1 VIKGVVDVIIP
12 TYKSTDCLLTAVKSA
27 LIQGNLIN
35 QIIVIDDGSDTAVI
49 EFIHQN
55 IVNLPKVKF
64 ITSIHTGQPGVVRN
78 IGLQVSDSEY
88 IAFLDSD
95 DFWYP
100 GKIALQLKKFKNKKI
115 VMVCS
120 NARLYKEERIE
131 GNYFDMKSR
140 VLSLFGMI
148 NTNSVINSSVIVK
161 SNIFKQM
168 GGYSEELHLIE
179 DYATWI
185 KLMNQGEI
193 YFMSECLLGYSRHDK
208 NLSLQINQQNHKLT
222 KEAIYLEVGRF
233 YKLCIKAMTLF
244 REIKLTTRKKLKL
257 LRDFRSII
265 IKGLRYSGSIQQ
277 TYNSISSSREVK
289 KFTNNNL
296 CFSDTVRTILKSN
309 HSHYDK
315 YLLKRNPPLLF
326 EYKNGRKIVHLD
338 SNYLPENEIR
348 TDNRPYRALFNS
360 IFAIN
365 EFTTIKSL
373 LDVGCSSGNFIKL
386 VSENFPSIDC
396 KGLEVFE
403 FLKESASQSIKDK
416 IFIEDLRFPIHAKF
430 PMSEL
435 VVCLEVAEHIDPNS
449 LDNFVDN
456 LKLLTSKYL
465 IMSWSSSYPPPD
477 APPQHLAPLRKS
489 HYRKII
495 RKFGFTEDAFLTS
508 QLIHRAKLEPFFQ
521 TWWLD
526 SIIVWKRNNE

>member
-1 VIKGVVDVIIP
+1 MGVVDVIIP
-12 TYKSTDCLLTAVKSA
+12 TYQSTNSLLTAVESA

-35 QIIVIDDGSDTAVI
+35 QIIVIDDGSDSVVI

-64 ITSIHTGQPGVVRN
+64 ISSTHTGQPGVVRN
-78 IGLQVSDSEY
+78 IGLQVSDSKY

-100 GKIALQLKKFKNKKI
+100 GKIALQLKKFENKNI

-120 NARLYKEERIE
+120 NARLYEETEIA
-131 GNYFDMKSR
+131 GNYFDKKSG
-140 VLSLFGMI
+140 VLSLTGMI
-148 NTNSVINSSVIVK
+148 KTNSVINSSVIVK
-161 SNIFKQM
+161 SNIFKQID
-168 GGYSEELHLIE
+168 GYTEELHLIE
-179 DYATWI
+179 DYVTWI
-185 KLMNQGEI
+185 KIMNLGKI
-193 YFMSECLLGYSRHDK
+193 YFMSECLLGYIRHDK
-208 NLSLQINQQNHKLT
+208 NLSLQINEQNYKLT
-222 KEAIYLEVGRF
+222 REAIYLEVGRSH
-233 YKLCIKAMTLF
+233 KLYF
-244 REIKLTTRKKLKL
+244 EILILLRGIDQLARKKLKW

-265 IKGLRYSGSIQQ
+265 NKSLRYSGFIQQ

-289 KFTNNNL
+289 NFTDNNL
-296 CFSDTVRTILKSN
+296 CFSDSIRTILKSN
-309 HSHYDK
+309 HSQYDK

-326 EYKNGRKIVHLD
+326 EYKNERKVVYLD

-348 TDNRPYRALFNS
+348 TDDRPYRALFNS

-365 EFTTIKSL
+365 EFTMIESL
-373 LDVGCSSGNFIKL
+373 LDVGCASGNFIKL

-396 KGLEVFE
+396 KGIEAFE
-403 FLKESASQSIKDK
+403 FLKESASQSIAHK

-430 PMSEL
+430 PVSEL

-449 LDNFVDN
+449 LDDFINN
-456 LKLLTSKYL
+456 LKLLTNKYL

-489 HYRKII
+489 KYRKIM
-495 RKFGFTEDAFLTS
+495 RNSGFMEDAFLTS
-508 QLIHRAKLEPFFQ
+508 QLIHYAKQESFFQ

-526 SIIVWKRNNE
+526 SIIVWKRSNE

>member
-1 VIKGVVDVIIP
+1 MGVVDVIIP
-12 TYKSTDCLLTAVKSA
+12 TYRSTDCLLTAVKSA

-35 QIIVIDDGSDTAVI
+35 QIIVIDDGSDSAVI

-55 IVNLPKVKF
+55 IVTLPKVKF
-64 ITSIHTGQPGVVRN
+64 ISSIHTGQPGVIRN

-88 IAFLDSD
+88 IAFLDAD

-100 GKIALQLKKFKNKKI
+100 GKIALQLKKFEDKKI

-120 NARLYKEERIE
+120 NARLYKEEEIT
-131 GNYFDMKSR
+131 GNYFDKKSK

-148 NTNSVINSSVIVK
+148 KTNSVINSSVIVK
-161 SNIFKQM
+161 SNILKQM
-168 GGYSEELHLIE
+168 GGYSEKLNLIE
-179 DYATWI
+179 DYTTWI
-185 KLMNQGEI
+185 KLMKFGQI
-193 YFMSECLLGYSRHDK
+193 YFMSECLLGYTRHDK
-208 NLSLQINQQNHKLT
+208 NLSLHINDQNQKLT
-222 KEAIYLEVGRF
+222 KETIYLEVGGF
-233 YKLCIKAMTLF
+233 YKLCIKADNLF
-244 REIKLTTRKKLKL
+244 RKIKLLARKKLKW

-265 IKGLRYSGSIQQ
+265 NKSFRYSGFIQQ

-296 CFSDTVRTILKSN
+296 FFSDTIRTVLKSN
-309 HSHYDK
+309 SSHYDK

-326 EYKNGRKIVHLD
+326 EYKNGRKIVYLD

-348 TDNRPYRALFNS
+348 TDDRPYRALFNS

-449 LDNFVDN
+449 LDDFVNN

-526 SIIVWKRNNE
+526 SIIVWKKNNE